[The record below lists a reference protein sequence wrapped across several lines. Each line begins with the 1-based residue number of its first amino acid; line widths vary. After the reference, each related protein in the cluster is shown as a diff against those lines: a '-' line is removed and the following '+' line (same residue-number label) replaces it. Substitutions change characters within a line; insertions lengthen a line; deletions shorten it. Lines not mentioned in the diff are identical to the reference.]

1 MKKEILI
8 NQRFYDI
15 TNFKHPGGN
24 IINFLSNTGA
34 DASCAF
40 QEFHSK
46 SNKARHILNLLKSRD
61 ATKEE
66 LSFANLL
73 CVVEPRINNINDA
86 IALNNDFNELRNQLV
101 NEGFFNPSIP
111 HVVYRITEIVMMFA
125 LACYLMLQ
133 TNFFLMVTGLFIHGI
148 TQGRCGWLM
157 HEAGHNSLT
166 GIITID
172 RTIQELFYG
181 VGCGMSAAWWRNQ
194 HNKHHATPQKLEHDV
209 DLNTL
214 PLMAF
219 NKAVL
224 KNDKP
229 NNFWIKY
236 QAFLFFPITSAFV
249 GLGWTL
255 FLHPRHIMRTK
266 RYFEMVCVSMR
277 YVAFFV
283 LCYPVY
289 GMFYTF
295 LLYIASFSIA
305 CNYIFINFAVSHTH
319 LPVTS
324 PNDFLHWVV
333 YSSIHTTNI
342 SPNFL
347 CNWWMAYLNFQIEH
361 HLFPSMPQFKH
372 KLISHRVKQLFEK
385 HNLTYDVRPYWSAVF
400 DTFLN
405 LFYVSK

>member
-1 MKKEILI
+1 MTKEILI

-24 IINFLSNTGA
+24 IVHFFSNTGA

-40 QEFHSK
+40 QEFHSN
-46 SNKARHILNLLKSRD
+46 SNKATHILNLLKSRE
-61 ATKEE
+61 ATQEE

-73 CVVEPRINNINDA
+73 SVVEPRVNNINDA
-86 IALNNDFNELRNQLV
+86 IALNNDFKELRNQLV
-101 NEGFFNPSIP
+101 KEGFFKPSVP
-111 HVVYRITEIVMMFA
+111 HIMYRIIEIILMFT
-125 LACYLMLQ
+125 LACYLILQ
-133 TNFFLMVTGLFIHGI
+133 NKFVLIFIGLFIHGI

-157 HEAGHNSLT
+157 HEAGHYSLT
-166 GIITID
+166 GIINID
-172 RTIQELFYG
+172 RTIQEVFYG

-224 KNDKP
+224 NDKP
-229 NNFWIKY
+229 NNFLIKY

-255 FLHPRHIMRTK
+255 FLHPRHIIRTK
-266 RYFEMVCVSMR
+266 RYFEMFCVSMR
-277 YVAFFV
+277 YFAFFAMF
-283 LCYPVY
+283 YPVY
-289 GMFYTF
+289 GMFYTILF
-295 LLYIASFSIA
+295 YIASFSIA

-333 YSSIHTTNI
+333 YSSMHTTNI
-342 SPNFL
+342 SQNFL

-361 HLFPSMPQFKH
+361 HLFPSMPQFRH
-372 KLISHRVKQLFEK
+372 KLISRRVKQFFEK
-385 HNLTYDVRPYWSAVF
+385 HNLTYDVRPYWSAIF